1 MSILEKIRVWIKQG
15 RDKYV
20 TFNWWQKT
28 LTWLGGFLL
37 AFLMMDYIV
46 MPLYTRL
53 GQEYELPDVTEKP
66 LAVAFETLEDQ
77 GFIPI
82 VQDSAFDAHY
92 AKGMILRQN
101 PSPYSTVKKGRRVY
115 LVMSS
120 GEKPI
125 YMPDLVKES
134 ITNAELRLR
143 ELGLV
148 LNQIYPEYSEKL
160 PYVDVVLRQSV
171 NPGELVEYGKKI
183 NLTVSMGAPP
193 NSQQIPRLVGKSL
206 DRALKE
212 LEVVGVRR
220 DSIQIIQR
228 YRTDLL
234 PRTIISQSVQE
245 GTLVIESGK
254 VELEVSTDQFPD
266 QESRGGGGR

>member
-1 MSILEKIRVWIKQG
+1 MSILEKIRVWFKQG
-15 RDKYV
+15 RDKYI
-20 TFNWWQKT
+20 TFNWWQRI

-37 AFLMMDYIV
+37 LFLMMDYIV

-66 LAVAFETLEDQ
+66 LAVALETLEDQ

-82 VQDSAFDAHY
+82 VQDSTFDAHSE
-92 AKGMILRQN
+92 KGMILRQN

-125 YMPDLVKES
+125 YMPDLLKES

-143 ELGLV
+143 ESGLV
-148 LNQIYPEYSEKL
+148 LNQIYPEYSEEL
-160 PYVDVVLRQSV
+160 PYVDVVIRQSV
-171 NPGELVEYGKKI
+171 RPGELVEHGKKI

-193 NSQQIPRLVGKSL
+193 NSQQIPRLIGKSL
-206 DRALKE
+206 DRAMKE
-212 LEVVGVRR
+212 LEVVGVSR
-220 DSIQIIQR
+220 DSILITRR

-245 GTLVIESGK
+245 GTLVIESGR
-254 VELEVSTDQFPD
+254 VELEVSTDKFPEE
-266 QESRGGGGR
+266 ESRGGGGR

>member
-66 LAVAFETLEDQ
+66 LAVALETLEDQ

-148 LNQIYPEYSEKL
+148 LNQIYPEYSEAL
-160 PYVDVVLRQSV
+160 PYVDVVIRQSV
-171 NPGELVEYGKKI
+171 SPGELVEYGKKI

-193 NSQQIPRLVGKSL
+193 NSQQIPRLIGKSL

-245 GTLVIESGK
+245 GTLVIESGR